1 MKMLGKSSVSSVL
14 SNILSIAWILWL
26 IAGLFLFFYSTKTII
41 DPGKLDFRSFR
52 EFSFLY
58 ALPSNALVESIQINN
73 PGPDILK
80 AVIKPLAEL
89 HFNTR
94 NRWFILNFW
103 SVIYIYY
110 TLVLLVMYHL
120 RGFLES
126 LKTGNPF
133 IKKNAGKIRIIGL
146 FIIGAEILRF
156 LSVFGFILYLK
167 NKISIPGSWIY
178 WESFKSHFNLGTLF
192 LGFVILVIAEIFRLG
207 AKLQEE
213 QELTI

>member
-14 SNILSIAWILWL
+14 SNILFIAWILWL
-26 IAGLFLFFYSTKTII
+26 IAGLFLLFYSTITII
-41 DPGKLDFRSFR
+41 DPGELSFRSFR
-52 EFSFLY
+52 DFSFLY
-58 ALPSNALVESIQINN
+58 ALPSNAVEESIQINN

-110 TLVLLVMYHL
+110 TLFLLVMYHL
-120 RGFLES
+120 REFLES

-133 IKKNAGKIRIIGL
+133 IKKNAGRIRIIGL

-167 NKISIPGSWIY
+167 NKISITGSWIY

>member
-14 SNILSIAWILWL
+14 SNILFIAWILWL
-26 IAGLFLFFYSTKTII
+26 IVGLTLLIYSTITII
-41 DPGKLDFRSFR
+41 DPGEMDFKSFKD
-52 EFSFLY
+52 FSLLY
-58 ALPSNALVESIQINN
+58 ALPSSAVEESLQLNN

-80 AVIKPLAEL
+80 AEIKPLAEL
-89 HFNTR
+89 HFNTK
-94 NRWFILNFW
+94 NRWFVLNFW
-103 SVIYIYY
+103 GVLYIYY
-110 TLVLLVMYHL
+110 ALALLIMYHL

-146 FIIGAEILRF
+146 YIIGVEILRF

-167 NKISIPGSWIY
+167 NKISITGSWIY
-178 WESFKSHFNLGTLF
+178 WDSFKSHFDPGTLF

-207 AKLQEE
+207 AKLKEE